1 VTNLKELV
9 GMLIIFTDVNFF
21 CWWGIGFGLTT
32 KGKIKNSLKFEAY
45 ILAICIGAYLLGS

>member
-1 VTNLKELV
+1 MKELV